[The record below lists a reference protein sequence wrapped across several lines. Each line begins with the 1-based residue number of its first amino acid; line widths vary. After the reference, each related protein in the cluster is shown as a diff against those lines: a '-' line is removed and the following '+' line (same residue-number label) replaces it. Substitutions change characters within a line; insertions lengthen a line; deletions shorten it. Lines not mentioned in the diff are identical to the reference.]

1 MHLKEEGYFM
11 TIRKKMFLI
20 IFILLVAI
28 FLVVFALF
36 SNANN
41 KENAHLA
48 TEIYFY
54 NESIKNFTEL
64 TVEEINDKLLN
75 EDEFFLYTGRLT
87 CEWCRKLVPI
97 LYSVQSNCALTIY
110 YLNSEDTD
118 SNDALRLFREH
129 YGIDTVP
136 SLIYFNGNNHYY
148 NIDLN
153 IRSTKFD
160 DVYLEQVMQNYF

>member
-1 MHLKEEGYFM
+1 MHLEEEGYFM

-20 IFILLVAI
+20 IFILLAAI

-64 TVEEINDKLLN
+64 TVEEINDKL
-75 EDEFFLYTGRLT
+75 E
-87 CEWCRKLVPI
+87 
-97 LYSVQSNCALTIY
+97 
-110 YLNSEDTD
+110 
-118 SNDALRLFREH
+118 
-129 YGIDTVP
+129 
-136 SLIYFNGNNHYY
+136 
-148 NIDLN
+148 
-153 IRSTKFD
+153 
-160 DVYLEQVMQNYF
+160 